1 VKLFFR
7 GAAGKAG
14 ISAFEPP
21 SSLRLFAVLAA
32 AFALVVAAPAAAS
45 QLHPTQGELEA
56 MLVCPS
62 CHVPL
67 DESTSPVAQQMKAYI
82 AKRIAQGATRSQI
95 VDELVAQ
102 LGPGVLGVPRTHGF
116 DLIAWVLPFAGIAIG
131 ALAIGAGAWYWSRS
145 RGDDPVAARAP
156 VLDPAIER
164 RIDEELA
171 RFDG

>member
-1 VKLFFR
+1 VKF
-7 GAAGKAG
+7 
-14 ISAFEPP
+14 I
-21 SSLRLFAVLAA
+21 AVGLAA
-32 AFALVVAAPAAAS
+32 VALVVASPASAS
-45 QLHPTQGELEA
+45 EQHPTQGELEA

-67 DESTSPVAQQMKAYI
+67 DESNSAVAQQMKSYI

-95 VDELVAQ
+95 VNELVAQ
-102 LGPGVLGVPRTHGF
+102 LGVGVLGVPRTHGF

-131 ALAIGAGAWYWSRS
+131 AVAIGAGAWWWSRGRAGEPPS
-145 RGDDPVAARAP
+145 PPLDAAT
-156 VLDPAIER
+156 DR